1 MGLWWV
7 RRGDQTFGPVDET
20 ALVNALREGRIQPG
34 DLACRE
40 GGQEW
45 LLVSSVPGVAEVFAP
60 KRSQPPPQG
69 QDPWRE
75 AAWMIGNMDGEIIE
89 GPLSLEDVKT
99 LMARGTLTGGELI
112 ARVGS
117 SAWQQIPDVLAEY
130 GRATSNRPAP
140 APVMRTT
147 IPPVPMPTGHPSTP
161 PPALTPRAQPPSGSM
176 ASTQTAPV
184 SVGPPSVSAMHSTQ
198 TSEIAPAFLA
208 PPIVHPSP
216 PASTAPAQPPRP
228 TTTGGP
234 PRPAPRFAT
243 TQTAPRP
250 SGAPSTPVAA
260 PSTPVP
266 SAHAP
271 TAQPPSAP
279 SSSAQSPSAQS
290 PSAQSPSAQSPSA
303 QSPSAQS
310 PSGQSPSAPPPVR
323 AQPAGA
329 DAWYFSRAGVPVGPM
344 TQDQLRSSVL
354 AGEVLPDTP
363 VCRVDEWLWKP
374 FSAFPE
380 LSRRSAPPPLPS
392 RNRTR

>member
-89 GPLSLEDVKT
+89 GPVSLEDVKS
-99 LMARGTLTGGELI
+99 LIARGTLTGGELI

-117 SAWQQIPDVLAEY
+117 SAWQQIPDIMAEY

-161 PPALTPRAQPPSGSM
+161 PPRMTPQQPPQPQNIGM
-176 ASTQTAPV
+176 VSTQTAPV
-184 SVGPPSVSAMHSTQ
+184 STSPPPSVPAMHSTQ
-198 TSEIAPAFLA
+198 TAEIAPAFLA
-208 PPIVHPSP
+208 PPLAHVPSPVVHPP
-216 PASTAPAQPPRP
+216 PSAPLAQPPQPPRP
-228 TTTGGP
+228 SPTGGP
-234 PRPAPRFAT
+234 PRPAPRPFAT
-243 TQTAPRP
+243 TQTGPRP
-250 SGAPSTPVAA
+250 EHIAPPPPIA
-260 PSTPVP
+260 PIAPPAPAPHAPAPPVP
-266 SAHAP
+266 AHLRAP
-271 TAQPPSAP
+271 TIQGPPATFP
-279 SSSAQSPSAQS
+279 A
-290 PSAQSPSAQSPSA
+290 
-303 QSPSAQS
+303 
-310 PSGQSPSAPPPVR
+310 PVR
-323 AQPAGA
+323 AQAAGT
-329 DAWYFSRAGVPVGPM
+329 DGWYFSRAGVPVGPM
-344 TQDQLRSSVL
+344 TQDQLRMAVV
-354 AGEVLPDTP
+354 AGEVLADTP
-363 VCRVDEWLWKP
+363 VCRVDEWVWKP

-380 LSRRSAPPPLPS
+380 LSRRTAPPPLPN
-392 RNRTR
+392 RNKTR